1 MSSTLSVSFIAR
13 LNFLSYFLQETCFFN
28 LLEATNPKGKTK
40 RHAED
45 DEEKEGNASSFK
57 LDDLGRMI
65 IVEEEDDEVLK
76 SRKRSRSALEEASS
90 ETNKKKSAPRSEPP
104 SKKQKGGTQQQQ
116 QQQQQQ
122 KVSNSLWCFV
132 WCITCFIIHDEGQ
145 TKG

>member
-90 ETNKKKSAPRSEPP
+90 ETNKKKKSAPRSSEPP

-116 QQQQQQ
+116 QQ
-122 KVSNSLWCFV
+122 KVSIRCGVSF
-132 WCITCFIIHDEGQ
+132 GA
-145 TKG
+145 